1 MLKERPDLFIGW
13 SSFSLETLKKRT
25 ANLQILMR
33 DSAHIRFQYDL
44 LSQEYEKFGFTFPNR
59 SFCLEREL
67 EEYELADRIWV
78 LSEFAKQTFI
88 SQGIS
93 PDKVEVLP
101 LGVDL
106 ERFKPLEKVP
116 EPSPLRV
123 IYFGIISYRKGVQY
137 LLEATQDFSPKEVE
151 LNLIGAV
158 EPEFKKTLSKY
169 SHFNYQNPL
178 PQSELAKEIRN
189 HHVFVFPTLE
199 DGFGQTLV
207 QGMASGL
214 VPITT
219 THCGSA
225 DFTFLK
231 GSDLRVPPRS
241 SQAIRER
248 LVQILKD
255 PGLLKTLRE
264 KSIQS
269 AQDMTWGHYRSRLG
283 KLLSTACS

>member
-1 MLKERPDLFIGW
+1 M
-13 SSFSLETLKKRT
+13 
-25 ANLQILMR
+25 
-33 DSAHIRFQYDL
+33 
-44 LSQEYEKFGFTFPNR
+44 
-59 SFCLEREL
+59 
-67 EEYELADRIWV
+67 
-78 LSEFAKQTFI
+78 SEFAKQTFI

-93 PDKVEVLP
+93 PDEVEVLP

-158 EPEFKKTLSKY
+158 EPECKKTLSKY